1 VEAKEARG
9 ELPLA
14 MALVAAPLVMSERG
28 IPEAPGRPLS
38 LAFTSRSV
46 NLSWAP
52 PFNADQVRISHYL
65 VQVRAGEETSWK
77 EGSYTVETPDNVT
90 LFQVSG
96 LNPFTTYSFR
106 VTAVTAA
113 RAKKSKPS
121 ESSFYM
127 FTLREGWYISF
138 FFYMIFLFLN
148 SCCIIKLSILQGKQK
163 FNIEP

>member
-1 VEAKEARG
+1 MEAEEARG
-9 ELPLA
+9 EVPAVA
-14 MALVAAPLVMSERG
+14 MALVAAPLVMSDRG

-52 PFNADQVRISHYL
+52 PFNADQVGISHYL

-127 FTLREGWYISF
+127 FTLREGWYIL
-138 FFYMIFLFLN
+138 FFYMIFSMTQLFLHTLF
-148 SCCIIKLSILQGKQK
+148 SKMMVI
-163 FNIEP
+163 F

>member
-1 VEAKEARG
+1 MKAEEARG
-9 ELPLA
+9 EVPAVA
-14 MALVAAPLVMSERG
+14 MALVAAPLVMSDRG

-52 PFNADQVRISHYL
+52 PFNADQVGISHYL

-127 FTLREGWYISF
+127 FTLREGWYIL
-138 FFYMIFLFLN
+138 FFYMIFSMTQLFLHTLF
-148 SCCIIKLSILQGKQK
+148 SKMMVI
-163 FNIEP
+163 F

>member
-1 VEAKEARG
+1 MKAEEARG
-9 ELPLA
+9 EVPAVA
-14 MALVAAPLVMSERG
+14 MALVKAAPLVMSDRG

-52 PFNADQVRISHYL
+52 PFNADQVGISHYL

-127 FTLREGWYISF
+127 FTLREGWYILF
-138 FFYMIFLFLN
+138 FLEGVPKRNRL
-148 SCCIIKLSILQGKQK
+148 GKISK
-163 FNIEP
+163 

>member
-1 VEAKEARG
+1 MEAEEARG
-9 ELPLA
+9 EVPVA
-14 MALVAAPLVMSERG
+14 MALVAAPLVMSDRG

-52 PFNADQVRISHYL
+52 PFNADQVGISHYL

-127 FTLREGWYISF
+127 FTLREGWYILF
-138 FFYMIFLFLN
+138 FAIWFSLF
-148 SCCIIKLSILQGKQK
+148 SIVA
-163 FNIEP
+163 

>member
-1 VEAKEARG
+1 MLTCCASYRT
-9 ELPLA
+9 
-14 MALVAAPLVMSERG
+14 R
-28 IPEAPGRPLS
+28 
-38 LAFTSRSV
+38 
-46 NLSWAP
+46 
-52 PFNADQVRISHYL
+52 Y
-65 VQVRAGEETSWK
+65 EETSWK

-127 FTLREGWYISF
+127 FTLREGWYI
-138 FFYMIFLFLN
+138 LF
-148 SCCIIKLSILQGKQK
+148 SILHHLDCLLHASLDELPEPSVLM
-163 FNIEP
+163 FLYEDIELLRYLFEYD